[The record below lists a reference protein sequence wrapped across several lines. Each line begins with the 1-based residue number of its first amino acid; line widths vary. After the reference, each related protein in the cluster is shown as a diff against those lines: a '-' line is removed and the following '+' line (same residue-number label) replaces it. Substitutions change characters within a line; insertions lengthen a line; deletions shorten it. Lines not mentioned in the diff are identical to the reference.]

1 METSSTKA
9 YVGIDVSKAYLDVAC
24 LDLTTTHRFDNGE
37 DGFNELAR
45 FLRRCNPSKIVIE
58 ASGGY
63 EKQAL
68 IDLASKGLPVALV
81 NPLRVRHFARS
92 LGRLAKT
99 DRIDAYVLAE
109 YARSVDPPLYRVPS
123 SAQRQLSRLIA
134 RRNQLSGMLVAEK
147 NRLHSADPTFARRI
161 QKHIDWLQAELEADM
176 VEIQGCVAGDPD
188 WQNNLRLLQTVPGV
202 GPITAFTLLA
212 YLPELGHL
220 PARPLAALV
229 GVAPINRDSGQWR
242 GKRFIQGGR
251 TIVRSALYMAALSGS
266 RFNPVLRGFYQS
278 LIARGKPPKV
288 ALTACM
294 RKLLIILNAI
304 LREQKAWNPT

>member
-1 METSSTKA
+1 METSSTNT

-24 LDLTTTHRFDNGE
+24 LGHTTTHRFDNGE
-37 DGFNELAR
+37 DGFSELASW
-45 FLRRCNPSKIVIE
+45 LRRCDPSKIVIE

-63 EKQAL
+63 EKQVL
-68 IDLASKGLPVALV
+68 INLASKGFPIALV
-81 NPLRVRHFARS
+81 NPLRIRHFARS

-99 DRIDAYVLAE
+99 DRLDAYVLAE
-109 YARSVDPPLYRVPS
+109 YARSIDPPLYRVPS

-134 RRNQLSGMLVAEK
+134 RRSQVSGMLVAEK
-147 NRLHSADPTFARRI
+147 NRLHLADATLAPRI

-176 VEIQGCVAGDPD
+176 VEIERCVAADPD
-188 WQNNLRLLQTVPGV
+188 WQYNLRLLQTVPGV
-202 GPITAFTLLA
+202 GPVTAFTLLA
-212 YLPELGHL
+212 HLPELGHL

-251 TIVRSALYMAALSGS
+251 AIVRSALYMAALSGS
-266 RFNPVLRGFYQS
+266 RFNPVLRDFYQS

-294 RKLLIILNAI
+294 RKLLIMLNAI
-304 LREQKAWNPT
+304 LRDQTAWHPA